1 MYFEIVTASGGF
13 RARIKGGN
21 NELMFLTE
29 VYTTKQSAINAI
41 NVVKANAYN
50 APTYDRTV

>member
-1 MYFEIVTASGGF
+1 MYFEIVTASGGY

-29 VYTTKQSAINAI
+29 VYTTKASAQNAI
-41 NVVKANAYN
+41 NVVKANA
-50 APTYDRTV
+50 ATAVVYDRT